1 MYIGWRKNIPNS
13 EAKELCLSEGT
24 GGIIEEFEDTA
35 GWCEG
40 AEGGRCVL
48 ELPPLDVPAI

>member
-1 MYIGWRKNIPNS
+1 MFLDLIKNIPNN
-13 EAKELCLSEGT
+13 EARELCLSEGT

-35 GWCEG
+35 GWCVG
-40 AEGGRCVL
+40 AEGGRCVF